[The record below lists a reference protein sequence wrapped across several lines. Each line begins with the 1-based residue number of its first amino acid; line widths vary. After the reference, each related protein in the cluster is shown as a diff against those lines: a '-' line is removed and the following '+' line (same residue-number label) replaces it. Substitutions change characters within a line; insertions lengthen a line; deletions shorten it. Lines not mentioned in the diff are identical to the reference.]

1 MGGPHEGRFA
11 VEHPQCAGVKKRDRA
26 SPGPFS
32 RNRAFITENVA
43 ISKHFCAP
51 AAGVKGPFKQL
62 KGQAGGHFG
71 KKQTC
76 FFFQMW

>member
-32 RNRAFITENVA
+32 RNSVFITENVA
-43 ISKHFCAP
+43 ISKHFCGP
-51 AAGVKGPFKQL
+51 AAGGKGPLQQL
-62 KGQAGGHFG
+62 KGQAAGHFR
-71 KKQTC
+71 KNTAC
-76 FFFQMW
+76 FFFQVW